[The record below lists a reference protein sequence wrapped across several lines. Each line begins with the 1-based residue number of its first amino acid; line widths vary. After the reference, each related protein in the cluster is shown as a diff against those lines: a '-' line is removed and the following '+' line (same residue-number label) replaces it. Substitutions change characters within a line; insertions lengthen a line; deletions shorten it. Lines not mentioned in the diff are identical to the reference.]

1 MRKILLLLTTFLILA
16 VGISCSNSE
25 ILSSANTQT
34 VEEICSDCDSDSMRA
49 YHVYSDSMV
58 TADGEVLFAQNY
70 DCNHDSLTC
79 SVYFVGFNTIEKWKR
94 DTVVFYQDST
104 VVMHDLVGISSK
116 KGISLKLDM
125 DELRKFMLNVKDSSC
140 QFDYPKNKDSAEY
153 HIYGDNYYVD
163 VKRPLLSLKVDGKGY
178 DLGKNMKLKIYHKG
192 TEKERVELVEN
203 EYSKNRYA
211 YSFSYGP
218 RKLYIDGDV
227 VECLLSN
234 FYFSDSWNSKL
245 TGCNDVSVKTTAY
258 SYGSDYIV
266 CDGGDIYKVDYES
279 ATNSRWFVKD
289 LVVNDGTFADSLF
302 TWGQAMG
309 VLGKRLDPQIVVL
322 YKATAEGDSSEKDLD
337 VDSLYSWAD
346 YSYASLET
354 NAKGLCPVGWHVSS
368 KFDWEKM
375 REYYQENGYYSLKF
389 SGYPEG
395 DYWTTEQESD
405 STAYYQEFT
414 LSDTIPE
421 IKIANKL
428 QKKAIRCVENK

>member
-16 VGISCSNSE
+16 VGTSCSNSE
-25 ILSSANTQT
+25 ILYSANTQT
-34 VEEICSDCDSDSMRA
+34 VEEICSDCDSDSMLV
-49 YHVYSDSMV
+49 YHVYSDSLV
-58 TADGEVLFAQNY
+58 TADGEVFFVQNY

-104 VVMHDLVGISSK
+104 VVMHDLAGISSK

-140 QFDYPKNKDSAEY
+140 QFDYPKNRDTAEY
-153 HIYGDNYYVD
+153 RIYGDNYYVD

-227 VECLLSN
+227 VACLLSN

-245 TGCNDVSVKTTAY
+245 TGCNDVSVKTNSY
-258 SYGSDYIV
+258 SYASDYIV
-266 CDGGDIYKVDYES
+266 CDGGNIHKVSYES
-279 ATNSRWFVKD
+279 ATNSRWFVKN
-289 LVVNDGTFADSLF
+289 LVVNNGTFADSLF

-309 VLGKRLDPQIVVL
+309 VLGKRAEPQIVVL
-322 YKATAEGDSSEKDLD
+322 YKASAEEDSSEKDLD

-368 KFDWEKM
+368 KYDWEKL
-375 REYYQENGYYSLKF
+375 REYYQGNDYYSLMF
-389 SGYPEG
+389 SSYPEG

-405 STAYYQEFT
+405 TAAYYQEFT

-421 IKIANKL
+421 IKIAPKL

>member
-16 VGISCSNSE
+16 VGTSCSNSE
-25 ILSSANTQT
+25 ILYSANTQT

-58 TADGEVLFAQNY
+58 TADGEVLFAQDY
-70 DCNHDSLTC
+70 DCDHDSLTC

-104 VVMHDLVGISSK
+104 VVMHDLAGISSK
-116 KGISLKLDM
+116 KGMSLKLDM
-125 DELRKFMLNVKDSSC
+125 NELRKFMLNVKDSSC

-163 VKRPLLSLKVDGKGY
+163 VKRPLLSLKVDGKEY

-192 TEKERVELVEN
+192 AEKGRVELVEN
-203 EYSKNRYA
+203 EYSKNRYT

-218 RKLYIDGDV
+218 RKLYINGDV
-227 VECLLSN
+227 VACLLSN

-245 TGCNDVSVKTTAY
+245 TGCNDVSVKTNSY

-266 CDGGDIYKVDYES
+266 CDGGDIHKVDYES
-279 ATNSRWFVKD
+279 ATNSRWFVKN
-289 LVVNDGTFADSLF
+289 LVVNNGTLADSLF

-309 VLGKRLDPQIVVL
+309 VLGKRAEPQIVVL
-322 YKATAEGDSSEKDLD
+322 YKASAEEDSSEKDLD

-368 KFDWEKM
+368 KYDWEKL
-375 REYYQENGYYSLKF
+375 REYYQRNDYYSLMF
-389 SGYPEG
+389 SSYPEG

-405 STAYYQEFT
+405 TAAYYQEFIR
-414 LSDTIPE
+414 SDAIPE
-421 IKIANKL
+421 IKVAPKL

>member
-16 VGISCSNSE
+16 VGTSCSNSE

-70 DCNHDSLTC
+70 GCNHDSLTC

-104 VVMHDLVGISSK
+104 VVMHDLAGISSK

-140 QFDYPKNKDSAEY
+140 QFDYPKNRDTAEY
-153 HIYGDNYYVD
+153 RIYNDGYHFIVR
-163 VKRPLLSLKVDGKGY
+163 RPLLSLKVDGKEY
-178 DLGKNMKLKIYHKG
+178 DLGKNMKLKIYHRG
-192 TEKERVELVEN
+192 TENERTELVED
-203 EYSKNRYA
+203 EYSKNKCV

-218 RKLYIDGDV
+218 RKLYFDGDV

-234 FYFSDSWNSKL
+234 FDFPNRWDPRL
-245 TGCNDVSVKTTAY
+245 TGCNEISVKTSSY
-258 SYGSDYIV
+258 SYGSGYIV
-266 CDGGDIYKVDYES
+266 CGGGNIHKVDYES
-279 ATNSRWFVKD
+279 ATNSRWFVKN
-289 LVVNDGTFADSLF
+289 LVVNNGTFADSLF

-322 YKATAEGDSSEKDLD
+322 YKATAEGDSLEKDLD

-368 KFDWEKM
+368 KYDWEKL
-375 REYYQENGYYSLKF
+375 REYYQGNVYYSLRF
-389 SGYPEG
+389 SSYQEG

-405 STAYYQEFT
+405 TTAYYQEFT
-414 LSDTIPE
+414 HSDTIPE

>member
-16 VGISCSNSE
+16 VGTSCSNSE
-25 ILSSANTQT
+25 ILYSANTQT
-34 VEEICSDCDSDSMRA
+34 VEEICSDCDSDSMLV
-49 YHVYSDSMV
+49 YHVYSDSLV
-58 TADGEVLFAQNY
+58 TADGEVFFVQNY

-104 VVMHDLVGISSK
+104 VVMHDLAGISSK

-227 VECLLSN
+227 VACLLSN

-245 TGCNDVSVKTTAY
+245 TGCNDVSVKTNSY
-258 SYGSDYIV
+258 SYASDYIV
-266 CDGGDIYKVDYES
+266 CDGGNIHKVSYES
-279 ATNSRWFVKD
+279 ATNSRWFVKN
-289 LVVNDGTFADSLF
+289 LVVNNGTFADSLF

-309 VLGKRLDPQIVVL
+309 VLGKRAEPQIIVL
-322 YKATAEGDSSEKDLD
+322 YKATAEGDSSEKDVN

-368 KFDWEKM
+368 KYDWEKL
-375 REYYQENGYYSLKF
+375 REYYQGNDYYSLMF
-389 SGYPEG
+389 SSYPEG
-395 DYWTTEQESD
+395 GYWTTEQESD
-405 STAYYQEFT
+405 TTAYYQEFIR
-414 LSDTIPE
+414 SDTIPE

-428 QKKAIRCVENK
+428 RKKAIRCVENK

>member
-16 VGISCSNSE
+16 VGTSCSNSE
-25 ILSSANTQT
+25 ILYSANTQT
-34 VEEICSDCDSDSMRA
+34 VEEICSDCDSDSMLV
-49 YHVYSDSMV
+49 YHVYSDSLV
-58 TADGEVLFAQNY
+58 TADGEVLFVQNY

-104 VVMHDLVGISSK
+104 VVMHDLAGISSK

-153 HIYGDNYYVD
+153 RIYGDNYYVD

-227 VECLLSN
+227 VACLLSN

-245 TGCNDVSVKTTAY
+245 TGCNDVSVKTNSY

-279 ATNSRWFVKD
+279 ATNSRWFVKN
-289 LVVNDGTFADSLF
+289 LVVDNGIFADSLF

-309 VLGKRLDPQIVVL
+309 VLGKRLDPQIIVL
-322 YKATAEGDSSEKDLD
+322 YKATAEGDSSEKDVN

-368 KFDWEKM
+368 KFDWEKL
-375 REYYQENGYYSLKF
+375 REYYQGNDYYSLKF

-405 STAYYQEFT
+405 TTAYYQEFIH
-414 LSDTIPE
+414 SDTIPE

>member
-16 VGISCSNSE
+16 VGTSCSNSE

-58 TADGEVLFAQNY
+58 TADGEVLFAQDY

-79 SVYFVGFNTIEKWKR
+79 SVYFISFNTMEKWDK
-94 DTVVFYQDST
+94 DTIVFYQDST
-104 VVMHDLVGISSK
+104 VVKHDLAGISSK
-116 KGISLKLDM
+116 KGITLKLNM
-125 DELRKFMLNVKDSSC
+125 NELKKFMLNVKDSSC
-140 QFDYPKNKDSAEY
+140 QFDYPKNKDTTEY
-153 HIYGDNYYVD
+153 RIHNNNYYVV
-163 VKRPLLSLKVDGKGY
+163 VKRPLLSLKVDGKEY
-178 DLGKNMKLKIYHKG
+178 DLGKSMRLKIYHKG
-192 TEKERVELVEN
+192 AENERTELVED
-203 EYSKNRYA
+203 EYNKNRYA
-211 YSFSYGP
+211 YGFDYGP
-218 RKLYIDGDV
+218 RKLYFDGDEV
-227 VECLLSN
+227 ACLLSN
-234 FYFSDSWNSKL
+234 FYFSDNWDSKL
-245 TGCNDVSVKTTAY
+245 AGCNDISVKTNSY

-266 CDGGDIYKVDYES
+266 CGGGDIYKVDYES
-279 ATNSRWFVKD
+279 ATNSRWFVKN

-309 VLGKRLDPQIVVL
+309 VLGKRLDPQIIVL
-322 YKATAEGDSSEKDLD
+322 YKATAEGNSSEKDVN

-368 KFDWEKM
+368 KYDWEKL

-405 STAYYQEFT
+405 TTAYYQEFIQ
-414 LSDTIPE
+414 SDTIPE

-428 QKKAIRCVENK
+428 RKKAIRCVENK

>member
-16 VGISCSNSE
+16 VGTSCSNSE

-34 VEEICSDCDSDSMRA
+34 VEEICSDCDSIFMPS
-49 YHVYSDSMV
+49 YHVHSDSIV
-58 TADGEVLFAQNY
+58 TADGEVFFVKNY

-79 SVYFVGFNTIEKWKR
+79 SVYFVGFNTIEKWEM

-116 KGISLKLDM
+116 KGISLKLNM
-125 DELRKFMLNVKDSSC
+125 DKLRKFMLNVKDSSC
-140 QFDYPKNKDSAEY
+140 QFDYPKNKDTAEY
-153 HIYGDNYYVD
+153 RMYNDHYYV
-163 VKRPLLSLKVDGKGY
+163 VANHALLSLKVDGKEY
-178 DLGKNMKLKIYHKG
+178 DLGKSLKLKIYHKG
-192 TEKERVELVEN
+192 TEKERTELVED
-203 EYSKNRYA
+203 EYDKNRYA
-211 YSFSYGP
+211 YGFDYGP
-218 RKLYIDGDV
+218 RKLYFDGDEV
-227 VECLLSN
+227 ACLLSN

-245 TGCNDVSVKTTAY
+245 AVCNDISVKTTAY

-368 KFDWEKM
+368 KYDWEKL
-375 REYYQENGYYSLKF
+375 REYYQGNVYYSLRF
-389 SGYPEG
+389 SSYQEG

-405 STAYYQEFT
+405 TTAYYQEFIH
-414 LSDTIPE
+414 SDTIPE

>member
-16 VGISCSNSE
+16 VGTSCSNSE
-25 ILSSANTQT
+25 ILYSANTQT
-34 VEEICSDCDSDSMRA
+34 VEEICSDCDSDSMLV
-49 YHVYSDSMV
+49 YHVYSDSLV
-58 TADGEVLFAQNY
+58 TADGEVFFVQNY

-104 VVMHDLVGISSK
+104 VVMHDLAGISSK

-140 QFDYPKNKDSAEY
+140 QFDYPKNRDTAEY
-153 HIYGDNYYVD
+153 RIYGDNYYVD

-178 DLGKNMKLKIYHKG
+178 DLGKSMRLKIYHKG
-192 TEKERVELVEN
+192 TENKRTELVED
-203 EYSKNRYA
+203 EYNKNRYA
-211 YSFSYGP
+211 YGFDYGP
-218 RKLYIDGDV
+218 RKLYINGDV
-227 VECLLSN
+227 VACLLSN

-245 TGCNDVSVKTTAY
+245 TGCNDVSVKTNSY
-258 SYGSDYIV
+258 SYASDYIV
-266 CDGGDIYKVDYES
+266 CDGGNIHKVSYES
-279 ATNSRWFVKD
+279 ATNSRWFVKN
-289 LVVNDGTFADSLF
+289 LVVNNGTFADSLF

-309 VLGKRLDPQIVVL
+309 VLGKRAEPQIVVL
-322 YKATAEGDSSEKDLD
+322 YKASAEEDSSEKDLD

-368 KFDWEKM
+368 KYDWEKL
-375 REYYQENGYYSLKF
+375 REYYQGNDYYSLMF
-389 SGYPEG
+389 SSYPEG

-405 STAYYQEFT
+405 TAAYYQEFT

-421 IKIANKL
+421 IKIAPKL

>member
-16 VGISCSNSE
+16 VGTSCSNSE

-58 TADGEVLFAQNY
+58 TADGEVLFAQDY

-104 VVMHDLVGISSK
+104 VVMHDLAGISSK

-163 VKRPLLSLKVDGKGY
+163 VKRPLLSLKVDGKRY

-192 TEKERVELVEN
+192 TEKERVELVED
-203 EYSKNRYA
+203 EYSKNRYT

-218 RKLYIDGDV
+218 RKLYINGDV
-227 VECLLSN
+227 VACLLSN

-245 TGCNDVSVKTTAY
+245 TGCNDVSVKTNSY
-258 SYGSDYIV
+258 SYASDYIV
-266 CDGGDIYKVDYES
+266 CDGGNIHKVSYES
-279 ATNSRWFVKD
+279 ATNSRWFVKN
-289 LVVNDGTFADSLF
+289 LVVNNGTFADSLF
-302 TWGQAMG
+302 TWGLAMG
-309 VLGKRLDPQIVVL
+309 VLGKRAEPQIVVL
-322 YKATAEGDSSEKDLD
+322 YKATAEEDSSEKDLD
-337 VDSLYSWAD
+337 IDSLYSWAD

-368 KFDWEKM
+368 KFDWEKL
-375 REYYQENGYYSLKF
+375 REYYQGNGYYSLKF

-428 QKKAIRCVENK
+428 RKKAIRCVENK

>member
-1 MRKILLLLTTFLILA
+1 MRKILLLLSSFLILT
-16 VGISCSNSE
+16 VCISCGDE
-25 ILSSANTQT
+25 KILSSAARQT
-34 VEEICSDCDSDSMRA
+34 TEEICSDCDSDSMRA

-58 TADGEVLFAQNY
+58 TADGEVLFAQYY

-79 SVYFVGFNTIEKWKR
+79 SVYFVSFNTIEKWEK
-94 DTVVFYQDST
+94 DTIVFYQDST
-104 VVMHDLVGISSK
+104 VVKHDLAGISSK
-116 KGISLKLDM
+116 KGITLKLNM
-125 DELRKFMLNVKDSSC
+125 NELRKFMLNVKDSSC
-140 QFDYPKNKDSAEY
+140 QFDYPKNEDTTEY
-153 HIYGDNYYVD
+153 GIYDDHYYVIA
-163 VKRPLLSLKVDGKGY
+163 KRPLLSLKVDGKEH
-178 DLGKNMKLKIYHKG
+178 DLGKSMRLKIYHKG
-192 TEKERVELVEN
+192 TENKRTELVED
-203 EYSKNRYA
+203 EYNKNRYA
-211 YSFSYGP
+211 YGFDYGP
-218 RKLYIDGDV
+218 RKLYFDGDEV
-227 VECLLSN
+227 ACLLSN

-245 TGCNDVSVKTTAY
+245 AVCNDISVKTTAY

-414 LSDTIPE
+414 LSDIIPE

>member
-16 VGISCSNSE
+16 VGTSCSNSE
-25 ILSSANTQT
+25 ILYSANTQT
-34 VEEICSDCDSDSMRA
+34 VEEICSDCDSDSMLV
-49 YHVYSDSMV
+49 YHVYSDSLV
-58 TADGEVLFAQNY
+58 TADGEVLFVQNY

-104 VVMHDLVGISSK
+104 VVMHDLAGISSK

-153 HIYGDNYYVD
+153 RIYGDNYYVD

-227 VECLLSN
+227 VACLLSN

-245 TGCNDVSVKTTAY
+245 TGCNDVSVKTNSY

-279 ATNSRWFVKD
+279 ATNSRWFVKN
-289 LVVNDGTFADSLF
+289 LVVDNGIFADSLF

-309 VLGKRLDPQIVVL
+309 VLGKRLDPQIIVL
-322 YKATAEGDSSEKDLD
+322 YKATAEGDSSEKDVN

-368 KFDWEKM
+368 KFDWEKL
-375 REYYQENGYYSLKF
+375 REYYQGNDYYSLKF

-428 QKKAIRCVENK
+428 RKKAIRCVEDK

>member
-1 MRKILLLLTTFLILA
+1 MKKFLLLLTTFLILA
-16 VGISCSNSE
+16 LGTSCSNSE
-25 ILSSANTQT
+25 ILYSANTQT
-34 VEEICSDCDSDSMRA
+34 VEEICSDCDSIFMPS
-49 YHVYSDSMV
+49 YHVHSDSIV
-58 TADGEVLFAQNY
+58 TADGEVFFVKNY

-79 SVYFVGFNTIEKWKR
+79 SVYFVGLNTIEKWEM

-116 KGISLKLDM
+116 KGISLKLNM
-125 DELRKFMLNVKDSSC
+125 DKLRKFMLNVKDSSC

-245 TGCNDVSVKTTAY
+245 TGCNDVSVKTNSY
-258 SYGSDYIV
+258 SYASDYIV
-266 CDGGDIYKVDYES
+266 CDGGNIHKVSYES
-279 ATNSRWFVKD
+279 ATNSRWFVKN
-289 LVVNDGTFADSLF
+289 LVVNNGTFADSLF

-309 VLGKRLDPQIVVL
+309 VLGKRPEPQIVVM
-322 YKATAEGDSSEKDLD
+322 YRASAEGVSSEKDLD

-354 NAKGLCPVGWHVSS
+354 NAKGLCPTGWHVSS
-368 KFDWEKM
+368 KFDWEKL
-375 REYYQENGYYSLKF
+375 REYYQGNAYYSLMF
-389 SGYPEG
+389 SSYPEG

-405 STAYYQEFT
+405 TAAYYQEFIQ
-414 LSDTIPE
+414 SDTIPE
-421 IKIANKL
+421 IKVAPKL